1 MIRSDATRVKI
12 ANLRFDK
19 FVNYDRIVS
28 FIAHKHA
35 QITKLRAKYVDTLD
49 LMCNQ
54 ARVM

>member
-28 FIAHKHA
+28 FIAHKHE
-35 QITKLRAKYVDTLD
+35 QITKLRAKYVDTLH